1 MSYGRFITYNVV
13 GGLVWVFLFTMGGY
27 FFGNLP
33 FVQENFTFV
42 VLAII
47 VISVMPGVYEFF
59 KERSRAARK
68 AEA

>member
-1 MSYGRFITYNVV
+1 VT
-13 GGLVWVFLFTMGGY
+13 LFTFGGY
-27 FFGNLP
+27 FFGTLP

-47 VISVMPGVYEFF
+47 FISILPAIYEVI
-59 KERSRAARK
+59 KERMRSARK